1 METTPPIPAAMPPQR
16 RREPYEAAL
25 LEYDLSK
32 LPARIEAAL
41 EAIHQRLI
49 ERRETATWGERDEIE
64 DALRTLFTLR
74 QRRAAALECANHA
87 ARFRIFRFRRSG
99 RGDCQA
105 MHPARI
111 HRSQVAMTLLLHQK
125 V

>member
-1 METTPPIPAAMPPQR
+1 METTPQIPAAMPPQSW
-16 RREPYEAAL
+16 REPYEAAL

-41 EAIHQRLI
+41 EAINQRLI

-74 QRRAAALECANHA
+74 QRRAAA
-87 ARFRIFRFRRSG
+87 
-99 RGDCQA
+99 
-105 MHPARI
+105 
-111 HRSQVAMTLLLHQK
+111 
-125 V
+125 